1 MQTLLLIAV
10 ITVFGAA
17 LRLCFLENTTLW
29 FDERVSWELAAGSW
43 KHFGTKYLNGKQIC
57 FSAIFC
63 SAYGFIWAKV
73 NGSNEVSLSF
83 SASQRFL
90 PFTSLGCACSS

>member
-43 KHFGTKYLNGKQIC
+43 TILVPNISMGTRYA
-57 FSAIFC
+57 FRPSFAPPM
-63 SAYGFIWAKV
+63 A
-73 NGSNEVSLSF
+73 LSG
-83 SASQRFL
+83 RK
-90 PFTSLGCACSS
+90 

>member
-1 MQTLLLIAV
+1 MAIIFRSSTDIPMQTLLLMAV

-57 FSAIFC
+57 FSASF
-63 SAYGFIWAKV
+63 APPMA
-73 NGSNEVSLSF
+73 LSG
-83 SASQRFL
+83 RK
-90 PFTSLGCACSS
+90 